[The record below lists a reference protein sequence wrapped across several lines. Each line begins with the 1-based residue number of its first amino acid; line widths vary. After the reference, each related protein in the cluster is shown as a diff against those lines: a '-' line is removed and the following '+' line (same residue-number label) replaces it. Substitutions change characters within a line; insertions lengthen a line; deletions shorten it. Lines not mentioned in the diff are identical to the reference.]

1 MKITHLNKTLAAL
14 GMALFFTFGALA
26 VSLAYETVPLG
37 PLYPLESH
45 HLSATDPAQ
54 LHWQVVTMALQFESG
69 DVPEATRSCCEAY
82 AFKHSDPIESPTLF
96 RPPQI
101 HAAKVSLQILQSALL
116 L

>member
-26 VSLAYETVPLG
+26 VSLAYDTAPLG
-37 PLYPLESH
+37 PLYPLELH
-45 HLSATDPAQ
+45 HLSTTNPAQ
-54 LHWQVVTMALQFESG
+54 SYSQVTMALQFESG
-69 DVPEATRSCCEAY
+69 DVPEAARPCCEAY
-82 AFKHSDPIESPTLF
+82 AFKHCDRIESLTPL